1 MSVKERAT
9 QGSGRAKEF
18 AKIALRSALHKRN
31 LDLVRHPYPVRVAT
45 AMSWLGIGTLFDIGA
60 NIGQYG
66 AAVRSSGFEGRIISC
81 EPLPDAYP
89 HLARRA
95 AGDPNWTAL
104 QTAVGDHVGTIEI
117 NVSANSFSSSVL
129 PMTDA
134 HLESAPGSHRIAVEK
149 VPLTT
154 VEELL
159 SAYEVD
165 PAHTMLKIDT
175 QGYESFVLDG
185 AGPVLTDFAAV
196 QLEMSFVAL
205 YAGQALY
212 DSLMTRLTGQ
222 GFEIYGM
229 DAGFADP
236 KTGRM
241 MQCDVLFA
249 SSRLMHR

>member
-1 MSVKERAT
+1 MGVKDRAT

-31 LDLVRHPYPVRVAT
+31 LDVVRHPYPVRVAS
-45 AMSWLGIGTLFDIGA
+45 AMSWLEIGTLLDVGA

-66 AAVRSSGFEGRIISC
+66 SAMRSSGFTGRIISC

-89 HLARRA
+89 HLARRS
-95 AGDPNWTAL
+95 AGDRNWTAL

-129 PMTDA
+129 QMTDA
-134 HLESAPGSHRIAVEK
+134 HLDAAPGSHSIAVEK

-159 SAYEVD
+159 STYDVD

-185 AGPVLTDFAAV
+185 AGSAVNDFAAV
-196 QLEMSFVAL
+196 QLEMSFVPL
-205 YAGQALY
+205 YAGQELY
-212 DSLMTRLTGQ
+212 DSLMARLTGQ

-229 DAGFADP
+229 EAGFADP

-241 MQCDVLFA
+241 MQCDVFFA
-249 SSRLMHR
+249 ASRLMHR

>member
-18 AKIALRSALHKRN
+18 AKIALRTALYKRN
-31 LDLVRHPYPVRVAT
+31 LDLVRHPYPVRVASALST
-45 AMSWLGIGTLFDIGA
+45 FGVTTLLDVGA

-66 AAVRSSGFEGRIISC
+66 TAIRASGFPGRIISC

-89 HLARRA
+89 HLAKRA
-95 AGDPNWTAL
+95 LDDPSWTAL

-117 NVSANSFSSSVL
+117 NVAANSFSSSVL
-129 PMTDA
+129 PMTNA
-134 HLESAPGSHRIAVEK
+134 HLDAAPGSHAIAVEK

-154 VEELL
+154 VQELV
-159 SAYEVD
+159 SAYQID
-165 PAHTMLKIDT
+165 PARTMLKIDT

-185 AGPVLTDFAAV
+185 AGPIAQDFAAI

-205 YAGQALY
+205 YAGQDLY
-212 DSLMTRLTGQ
+212 DDLMARLTGL
-222 GFEIYGM
+222 GFQIYGIEP
-229 DAGFADP
+229 GFADP

-241 MQCDVLFA
+241 MQCDVFFA
-249 SSRLMHR
+249 ARRLVS

>member
-1 MSVKERAT
+1 MGVKEQASH
-9 QGSGRAKEF
+9 GAGRAKEF
-18 AKIALRSALHKRN
+18 AKIALRSSLHKRN

-45 AMSWLGIGTLFDIGA
+45 AMSSLQIDTLLDIGA

-66 AAVRSSGFEGRIISC
+66 AAMRSSGFRGRIISC

-95 AGDPNWTAL
+95 SGDPTWTAL

-129 PMTDA
+129 PMTNA
-134 HLESAPGSHRIAVEK
+134 HLDAAPGSHSIAVEK

-154 VEELL
+154 VAELI
-159 SAYEVD
+159 SGCDID
-165 PAHTMLKIDT
+165 PARTMLKIDT

-185 AGPVLTDFAAV
+185 AGEAAQEFAAI

-205 YAGQALY
+205 YAGQQLY
-212 DSLMTRLTGQ
+212 DSLMARLTGL
-222 GFEIYGM
+222 GFEIYGLEP
-229 DAGFADP
+229 GFADP

-241 MQCDVLFA
+241 MQCDVFFA
-249 SSRLMHR
+249 ASRLVQH